1 MQKRMIYRQLRA
13 EKRSGGDGKE
23 ECPYSLY
30 ILYARARKDVCC
42 KTYGSQGEKAGRGEK
57 GRKNAQGG

>member
-1 MQKRMIYRQLRA
+1 MQKRMIYSELKA
-13 EKRSGGDGKE
+13 KKRSGGDGKE

-42 KTYGSQGEKAGRGEK
+42 KTYGSQGEKAGRDEK

>member
-1 MQKRMIYRQLRA
+1 MQKRMIYRELIVK
-13 EKRSGGDGKE
+13 KRSGGKWKE

-30 ILYARARKDVCC
+30 ILYARAKKDVCC
-42 KTYGSQGEKAGRGEK
+42 KTYGSQGEKAGRGEM

>member
-1 MQKRMIYRQLRA
+1 MN
-13 EKRSGGDGKE
+13 GKE

-42 KTYGSQGEKAGRGEK
+42 KTYGRKGEKAGRGEK